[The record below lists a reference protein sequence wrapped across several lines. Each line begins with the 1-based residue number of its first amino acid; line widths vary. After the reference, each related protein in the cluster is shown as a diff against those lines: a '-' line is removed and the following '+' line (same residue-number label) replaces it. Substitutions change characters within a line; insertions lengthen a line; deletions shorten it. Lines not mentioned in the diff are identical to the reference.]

1 MKLSFKKKI
10 RQKYV
15 TSKVRKDVLDL
26 FSQVELYEYCIR
38 NDVVA
43 EVHESIAVACKNSFS
58 CPTERHNNK
67 IEDMQFIVKKFYSIL
82 RNVKKRM
89 NNDELE
95 IFKSFFLNHEQ
106 DSDIIQK
113 LNIQRVKYYEL
124 KGYVYFLLAI
134 GFNIINPECIEVN
147 NRLKSI
153 C

>member
-26 FSQVELYEYCIR
+26 FSQIELYEYCIR

-58 CPTERHNNK
+58 SPTERHNNK

-89 NNDELE
+89 NNDD
-95 IFKSFFLNHEQ
+95 ICTISIKIKFTKSFFICNN
-106 DSDIIQK
+106 K
-113 LNIQRVKYYEL
+113 LIMNTINIAPKN
-124 KGYVYFLLAI
+124 KT
-134 GFNIINPECIEVN
+134 
-147 NRLKSI
+147 
-153 C
+153 

>member
-15 TSKVRKDVLDL
+15 TSKVRKDVLEL
-26 FSQVELYEYCIR
+26 FNQIELYEYCIR
-38 NDVVA
+38 NDIVT

-58 CPTERHNNK
+58 CPTEYHNNK
-67 IEDMQFIVKKFYSIL
+67 IEDMKFIVKRFYSIL
-82 RNVKKRM
+82 KNVKKKM

-106 DSDIIQK
+106 DYDIIQK
-113 LNIQRVKYYEL
+113 LNIQRIKYYEL

-134 GFNIINPECIEVN
+134 SFNIIDPKTIEVSN
-147 NRLKSI
+147 KLKSI

>member
-26 FSQVELYEYCIR
+26 FNQIELYEYCIR
-38 NDVVA
+38 NDDVA
-43 EVHESIAVACKNSFS
+43 EIHSSFAIANKNCFS
-58 CPTERHNNK
+58 YPTEQHYNK
-67 IEDMQFIVKKFYSIL
+67 IDYMQFIVTRFYSIL
-82 RNVKKRM
+82 KNIKKRM
-89 NNDELE
+89 NDDELE

-106 DSDIIQK
+106 DSEIMEK

-124 KGYVYFLLAI
+124 KGYIYFLLAI
-134 GFNIINPECIEVN
+134 GFNIINPECIEISD
-147 NRLKSI
+147 RLKLI